1 MRPVTPYKFYFYRD
15 VRKQLFDSTTTSTTS
30 TRVSAGVSQGSI
42 LGPLLFTIYF
52 NDLPKVPRNSTDSLF
67 ADDTAL
73 HCSSESVYRL
83 QMLNEDLIR
92 VDNGFAFTSINWH

>member
-1 MRPVTPYKFYFYRD
+1 MRPVTPCKFYFYHD

-30 TRVSAGVSQGSI
+30 KRVSAGVSQGSI

-73 HCSSESVYRL
+73 HCSSELAYRL
-83 QMLNEDLIR
+83 QTMLKEDMLS
-92 VDNGFAFTSINWH
+92 VPQ